1 MPEPYIRRSDLPY
14 TASQI
19 FSLFADE
26 KDAAF
31 LDSSLENKLGQYAI
45 IGLVPYHT
53 VSVEKGR
60 LRVDGKYHPG
70 TAEAYLK
77 DYLARH
83 HQKNYSDLPLTSG
96 AVGYVTY
103 DYGMKPQGVISRH
116 APKATLAEMK
126 WVFYDF
132 FIIEDLKDHSL
143 WFIANGHTE
152 AAPELWKLSL
162 IHI

>member
-77 DYLARH
+77 DYLARRSPEEL
-83 HQKNYSDLPLTSG
+83 QRLAPDIGRCRL
-96 AVGYVTY
+96 
-103 DYGMKPQGVISRH
+103 RH
-116 APKATLAEMK
+116 L
-126 WVFYDF
+126 
-132 FIIEDLKDHSL
+132 
-143 WFIANGHTE
+143 
-152 AAPELWKLSL
+152 
-162 IHI
+162 

>member
-103 DYGMKPQGVISRH
+103 DYGMKPQGVI
-116 APKATLAEMK
+116 
-126 WVFYDF
+126 
-132 FIIEDLKDHSL
+132 
-143 WFIANGHTE
+143 
-152 AAPELWKLSL
+152 
-162 IHI
+162 